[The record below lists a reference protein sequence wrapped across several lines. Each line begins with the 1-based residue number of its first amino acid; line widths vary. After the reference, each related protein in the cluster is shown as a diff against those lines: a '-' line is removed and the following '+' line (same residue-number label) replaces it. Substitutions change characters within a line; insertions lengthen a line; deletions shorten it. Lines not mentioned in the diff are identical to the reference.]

1 MNEID
6 IPNESTSGLCT
17 WSIDLSKTNPIVS
30 SIDPSENSDIL
41 QQTEYA
47 ISSENV
53 IQDLPNFHPHNDQT
67 TKLIFP
73 IDNHAMDDYE
83 LETLAQSLGDISLE
97 PFTTKTVLA
106 QGPSDYIIEDPLS
119 TAQSSNLHYK
129 TKGQNLRY
137 QQVFKNGE
145 ENGRGSVAAGN
156 HLFRNALHGALSNKS
171 RNQTQPIR
179 SQAPNSARRIDEF
192 SEWMCSRCSEH
203 SLWHNAQY
211 RIALLKYLGRIYE
224 QRHYVT
230 ELYNRLSKE
239 MTKLDELDFLHE
251 LIEKTKERHAT
262 SVSISKWEDKSR
274 IHQRVDDLKC
284 IFEFSSKPSWSNSK
298 FIVEPS
304 NINQIID
311 KKSIGSYFDF
321 GCGDGSITAAVGRYL
336 GLSNDSIFGADVY
349 ECDHSDIKFIKLNE
363 NQADI
368 QLQDNCIDLITSF
381 VTFHHV
387 SNIEQT
393 SRELARILRPGGYL
407 IIREHDCKT
416 DYLLATKYLN
426 FVHAIMMIAGV
437 GEFANSARNDV
448 ERSQLNKAADWEEQK
463 WYIIQYAKSIRY
475 RTGKE
480 WQVVLDNVGF
490 RHRATLSYGKD
501 GSSNPQHLF
510 YAVYQLEK
518 RVLDVHK

>member
-1 MNEID
+1 MNKID
-6 IPNESTSGLCT
+6 IPNESTSALCT
-17 WSIDLSKTNPIVS
+17 WSTDLSKTNPIIS
-30 SIDPSENSDIL
+30 SIDPSENSDIQ
-41 QQTEYA
+41 QQTEHA
-47 ISSENV
+47 ISSESV
-53 IQDLPNFHPHNDQT
+53 IQDLSNFHSHNDQT
-67 TKLIFP
+67 TKLISP

-83 LETLAQSLGDISLE
+83 LETLAQSLGGISLE
-97 PFTTKTVLA
+97 PSTTKTVLTH
-106 QGPSDYIIEDPLS
+106 GLDDYIIEDPLS
-119 TAQSSNLHYK
+119 TAQSSNQHYK
-129 TKGQNLRY
+129 TKGQNLRH
-137 QQVFKNGE
+137 QQVLKNGE
-145 ENGRGSVAAGN
+145 ENGRGSVVAGN
-156 HLFRNALHGALSNKS
+156 HLFRNALNGALSNKS
-171 RNQTQPIR
+171 RNSTQPVR
-179 SQAPNSARRIDEF
+179 SQAPNSARRIDRF
-192 SEWMCSRCSEH
+192 SEWMCSRCPEH
-203 SLWHNAQY
+203 SLWHNVQY

-284 IFEFSSKPSWSNSK
+284 IFEFSSKSLWSNSK

-311 KKSIGSYFDF
+311 KESIRSYFDF

-363 NQADI
+363 NQANI

-387 SNIEQT
+387 SKIEQT
-393 SRELARILRPGGYL
+393 SSELARILRLGGYL

-416 DYLLATKYLN
+416 DYLPETKYLN

-437 GEFANSARNDV
+437 GEFANSAKNDV
-448 ERSQLNKAADWEEQK
+448 ERNQLNKAADWEEQK

-475 RTGKE
+475 RTGEE
-480 WQVVLDNVGF
+480 WQAVLENVGF

-501 GSSNPQHLF
+501 GSSNPQRLF

-518 RVLDVHK
+518 RVFDVHK